1 MQTDLSF
8 TQGSL
13 AHQASPWI
21 GVSMGDPNGIGPE
34 VILKAYLNEPQTLQ
48 HALVFAYKGVLTRAI
63 DVLGASKKLR
73 LVPMCIEQET
83 RTPPKGSPLEPFS
96 GPVLGPVSGPL
107 SKQVAWTVQPQTHDP
122 VEPGLTS
129 VCFVDIGALSSAAQ
143 SVFIRTQL
151 DLPST
156 GLARLSPMGQMDAQS
171 GEMAARAI
179 VLGARAA
186 LHGLTRALVTA
197 PIHKGSLG
205 LAGWTYPGHT
215 ELLQAECADFLGQ
228 SLEAV
233 PVRMMLKNHE
243 IAVVLVSIHLSLRQA
258 IERVNFENV
267 LQTVMITHEA
277 LSRSLGRRP
286 KIALSALNPHAG
298 EGGLMGHEE
307 QEVLEPVVLKAQD
320 LGLDVQGPFSADT
333 LYMRARQ
340 MRLSQ
345 LTAQSSHASHT
356 SHTSHSD
363 TPTEPFDVVIAMYH
377 DQGLIPVKYMGLDEG
392 VNITLGLPLVR
403 TSPDHGTAFDIAG
416 SGRCDERSFLQAF
429 RQAQEMAG
437 ASIKT

>member
-1 MQTDLSF
+1 MQTDISSTL
-8 TQGSL
+8 G
-13 AHQASPWI
+13 ARAPQASPWI

-34 VILKAYLNEPQTLQ
+34 VILKAYLNEPHTLQ
-48 HALVFAYKGVLTRAI
+48 HALVFAYRDVLTRAI

-83 RTPPKGSPLEPFS
+83 KTPAKGSL
-96 GPVLGPVSGPL
+96 SGPL
-107 SKQVAWTVQPQTHDP
+107 SKQVAWTVEPESHDP
-122 VEPGLTS
+122 VEPGMTS
-129 VCFVDIGALSSAAQ
+129 VHFVDIGALSSAAQ
-143 SVFIRTQL
+143 PVFLRTQL
-151 DLPST
+151 DMPST
-156 GLARLSPMGQMDAQS
+156 GLASLSPMGQMAAQS

-215 ELLQAECADFLGQ
+215 ELLQAECADFMGQ

-345 LTAQSSHASHT
+345 MTAHT
-356 SHTSHSD
+356 LQTSHSD
-363 TPTEPFDVVIAMYH
+363 KPIEPFDVVIAMYH

-416 SGRCDERSFLQAF
+416 TGRCDERSFLQAY
-429 RQAQEMAG
+429 RQAQEMSG
-437 ASIKT
+437 A